1 MDKNQKI
8 NCTVNSCKYND
19 CDTEECTL
27 KQIIVEPIQDCE
39 TCTPDESMCGSYE
52 YNEDDEEE

>member
-8 NCTVNSCKYND
+8 NCTVNSCKFND
-19 CDTEECTL
+19 CDAEECTL
-27 KQIIVEPIQDCE
+27 NQITVEPIEDCE

-52 YNEDDEEE
+52 YNEDDDEE

>member
-8 NCTVNSCKYND
+8 NCTVSSCRYNN
-19 CDTEECTL
+19 CDKEECEL
-27 KQIIVEPIQDCE
+27 NQIIVEPIDDCE

-52 YNEDDEEE
+52 YNDEDGEE